1 MQKKRL
7 NPPSRLYEAV
17 RLVAR
22 MGGYLGRA
30 KDPEPGHQLMW
41 RGYQQL
47 QLMCEGFSLRDPG
60 DAEDTQGFVPPQLI
74 GKGQR

>member
-7 NPPSRLYEAV
+7 KPPSRLYEAV

-22 MGGYLGRA
+22 IRGYLGRT

-47 QLMCEGFSLRDPG
+47 QLMCEGFGLRDP
-60 DAEDTQGFVPPQLI
+60 EDTEDT
-74 GKGQR
+74 

>member
-7 NPPSRLYEAV
+7 KPPSTLRGAV

-30 KDPEPGHQLMW
+30 SDTEPGNQLMW
-41 RGYQQL
+41 NGYAEL
-47 QLMCEGFSLRDPG
+47 QMLCEGFALREFV
-60 DAEDTQGFVPPQLI
+60 EDD
-74 GKGQR
+74 K